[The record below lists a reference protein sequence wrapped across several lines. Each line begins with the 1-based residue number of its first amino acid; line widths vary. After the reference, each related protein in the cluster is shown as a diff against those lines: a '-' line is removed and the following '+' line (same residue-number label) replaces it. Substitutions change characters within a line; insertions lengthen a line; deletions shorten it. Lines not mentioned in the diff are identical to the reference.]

1 MKGTDSVCTTDP
13 DVPLIESAYA
23 PAAKKEPLMVSVTVA
38 GKLLTDL
45 GLTLQLPAPYVAGQ
59 VNVTVPLNPSCE
71 VMEIGPLTPVL
82 PALTAGN
89 ALGSLNRKSGFAVTT
104 KLNEVVKGAAAPLVV
119 ACRVTGYVLAAVPTG
134 TATLAV
140 MFTGDPDLGF
150 TVAPGVRLQVALG
163 MDEVHETVTLWL
175 NDPAAVT

>member
-1 MKGTDSVCTTDP
+1 
-13 DVPLIESAYA
+13 
-23 PAAKKEPLMVSVTVA
+23 
-38 GKLLTDL
+38 
-45 GLTLQLPAPYVAGQ
+45 
-59 VNVTVPLNPSCE
+59 
-71 VMEIGPLTPVL
+71 MEIGPLTPVL

-104 KLNEVVKGAAAPLVV
+104 KLNEVVKGAAAPLVA